1 MADDYERFENGTI
14 SYLDI
19 PAVTIGLNYIS
30 KIGMQRI
37 NERITSMTK
46 YLYQSL
52 KDIRYNNGS
61 RFIHLFG
68 PSCREILVGQLL

>member
-1 MADDYERFENGTI
+1 
-14 SYLDI
+14 
-19 PAVTIGLNYIS
+19 
-30 KIGMQRI
+30 MQRI